1 MTLQEHYNIH
11 FSQKD
16 YAACVLIGRKLCIDP
31 KTLTELNR
39 QQNKLRVI
47 DGTHHLLGGEIQKK
61 SSQARAR
68 KGILGFQNKENLIKA
83 NQMRDKI
90 IQQKLSEGS
99 WILQDK
105 EFHKKHVREQIEKGL
120 HCSQKKI
127 TCVHCNKIVDSA
139 NYNRSHGDR
148 CKVLTGVIK
157 KIKKHP
163 PRLKKTC
170 EKCGKTIDS
179 SNFIRHGHGPN
190 CTR

>member
-1 MTLQEHYNIH
+1 M
-11 FSQKD
+11 
-16 YAACVLIGRKLCIDP
+16 IGNVSI
-31 KTLTELNR
+31 
-39 QQNKLRVI
+39 
-47 DGTHHLLGGEIQKK
+47 
-61 SSQARAR
+61 
-68 KGILGFQNKENLIKA
+68 ENLIDDYNTDNKT
-83 NQMRDKI
+83 
-90 IQQKLSEGS
+90 
-99 WILQDK
+99 
-105 EFHKKHVREQIEKGL
+105 HC
-120 HCSQKKI
+120 CSQKKI